1 MSQLLE
7 RLPYEPWS
15 MYRAKG
21 LGGEKWF
28 GYSHDSERLSEA
40 LDRLALLIKG
50 TAVNKAVLKDSEM
63 MPRPMKGNSGS
74 VVSSTDT
81 AGVAA
86 LFAAL
91 G

>member
-1 MSQLLE
+1 MH
-7 RLPYEPWS
+7 
-15 MYRAKG
+15 RAKV
-21 LGGEKWF
+21 LGGDKWF

-63 MPRPMKGNSGS
+63 MERPSSSGS
-74 VVSSTDT
+74 AVVVSSQDT
-81 AGVAA
+81 AGISA
-86 LFAAL
+86 LFAAI

>member
-1 MSQLLE
+1 MH
-7 RLPYEPWS
+7 
-15 MYRAKG
+15 RAKE

-63 MPRPMKGNSGS
+63 MERPNSSGS
-74 VVSSTDT
+74 AVVVSSQDT
-81 AGVAA
+81 AGVSA
-86 LFAAL
+86 LFAAI

>member
-1 MSQLLE
+1 
-7 RLPYEPWS
+7 
-15 MYRAKG
+15 MYRAQG

-63 MPRPMKGNSGS
+63 IERPNSSGS
-74 VVSSTDT
+74 NAIVSSQDT

-86 LFAAL
+86 LFAAI

>member
-1 MSQLLE
+1 
-7 RLPYEPWS
+7 

-28 GYSHDSERLSEA
+28 GYSRDSERLSEA

-63 MPRPMKGNSGS
+63 IERPNSSGS
-74 VVSSTDT
+74 AAVVSSQDT

-86 LFAAL
+86 LFAAI